1 MEYEIIIGLEIHAQL
16 LTNTKLFC
24 NCRSRF
30 GDAPNTNG
38 CPVCLGLPGSLP
50 VLNRR
55 AVEMAVRMGLAVG
68 CNINTRSIFA
78 RKNYFYPDLP
88 KGYQISQYEMPIC
101 GRGEIIIDVDGVK
114 KPIGITRI
122 HIEEDA
128 GKLIHD
134 QDVDSLFDVNRCGT
148 PLLEIVSE
156 PDIRSPREAYE
167 YFAGIKQILEYLQIC
182 DCNLEEGSMRC
193 DANISLRPKGETKF
207 GTKTEIKN
215 MNTLRG
221 VEKALEYEAQRQE
234 EVLRS
239 GGKIIQQTFLWD
251 PSTNR
256 CIPMRS
262 KEDAHDYRYFPEP
275 DLMPLVVDQKLIDSL
290 KETLPE
296 LPTARR
302 ARFEKQYELTANASE
317 VLTAERSLAD
327 YFEETVNIF
336 SDARQ
341 VANWIM
347 TDILRII
354 NDQKIS
360 ISQLRITPSRL
371 ASLLKLIQD
380 GTVSAKAARKVI
392 DLMHSEDREPTEI
405 IDQLG
410 LRQVSDSAA
419 LETAVKKVLDANPE
433 EVQRYKAGN
442 KKLISFFVG
451 QTMRATK
458 GAGNPKEINSILA
471 RLLD

>member
-1 MEYEIIIGLEIHAQL
+1 
-16 LTNTKLFC
+16 
-24 NCRSRF
+24 
-30 GDAPNTNG
+30 
-38 CPVCLGLPGSLP
+38 
-50 VLNRR
+50 
-55 AVEMAVRMGLAVG
+55 
-68 CNINTRSIFA
+68 
-78 RKNYFYPDLP
+78 
-88 KGYQISQYEMPIC
+88 
-101 GRGEIIIDVDGVK
+101 
-114 KPIGITRI
+114 
-122 HIEEDA
+122 
-128 GKLIHD
+128 
-134 QDVDSLFDVNRCGT
+134 
-148 PLLEIVSE
+148 
-156 PDIRSPREAYE
+156 
-167 YFAGIKQILEYLQIC
+167 
-182 DCNLEEGSMRC
+182 MRC

>member
-1 MEYEIIIGLEIHAQL
+1 M
-16 LTNTKLFC
+16 N
-24 NCRSRF
+24 
-30 GDAPNTNG
+30 
-38 CPVCLGLPGSLP
+38 SL
-50 VLNRR
+50 
-55 AVEMAVRMGLAVG
+55 
-68 CNINTRSIFA
+68 
-78 RKNYFYPDLP
+78 K
-88 KGYQISQYEMPIC
+88 
-101 GRGEIIIDVDGVK
+101 
-114 KPIGITRI
+114 
-122 HIEEDA
+122 
-128 GKLIHD
+128 
-134 QDVDSLFDVNRCGT
+134 
-148 PLLEIVSE
+148 
-156 PDIRSPREAYE
+156 
-167 YFAGIKQILEYLQIC
+167 
-182 DCNLEEGSMRC
+182 
-193 DANISLRPKGETKF
+193 
-207 GTKTEIKN
+207 
-215 MNTLRG
+215 G

-239 GGKIIQQTFLWD
+239 GGEVIQQTFLWD

-256 CIPMRS
+256 SIPMRS

-275 DLMPLVVDQKLIDSL
+275 DLMPLMVDQKVIDSL
-290 KETLPE
+290 KESLPE

-302 ARFEKQYELTANASE
+302 ARFEKQYEMPANASE
-317 VLTAERSLAD
+317 VLTSERALAD
-327 YFEETVNIF
+327 YFEVTVNIF

-392 DLMHSEDREPTEI
+392 DLIHSEDKEPAEI
-405 IDQLG
+405 IDQQG
-410 LRQVSDSAA
+410 LRQVSDSNA

-433 EVQRYKAGN
+433 EVERYKSGN

-451 QTMRATK
+451 QTMKATK

-471 RLLD
+471 KLLG

>member
-1 MEYEIIIGLEIHAQL
+1 VEYEIVIGLEIHAQL

-38 CPVCLGLPGSLP
+38 CPVCLGLPGALP

-68 CNINTRSIFA
+68 CAINTRSIFA

-88 KGYQISQYEMPIC
+88 KGYQISQYDMPIC

-148 PLLEIVSE
+148 PLIEIVSE
-156 PDIRSPREAYE
+156 PDIRSPREAYQ

-221 VEKALEYEAQRQE
+221 LEKALEYEAQRQE

-256 CIPMRS
+256 SIPMRS

-275 DLMPLVVDQKLIDSL
+275 DLMPLVVEQKLIDSL
-290 KETLPE
+290 KDTLPE
-296 LPTARR
+296 LPAARR
-302 ARFEKQYELTANASE
+302 DRFEKQYELTANASE
-317 VLTAERSLAD
+317 VLTAERALAD
-327 YFEETVNIF
+327 YFEETVKIF

-347 TDILRII
+347 TDIFE
-354 NDQKIS
+354 N
-360 ISQLRITPSRL
+360 
-371 ASLLKLIQD
+371 
-380 GTVSAKAARKVI
+380 
-392 DLMHSEDREPTEI
+392 
-405 IDQLG
+405 
-410 LRQVSDSAA
+410 
-419 LETAVKKVLDANPE
+419 
-433 EVQRYKAGN
+433 Y
-442 KKLISFFVG
+442 
-451 QTMRATK
+451 
-458 GAGNPKEINSILA
+458 
-471 RLLD
+471 

>member
-1 MEYEIIIGLEIHAQL
+1 MEYEIVIGLEIHAQL
-16 LTNTKLFC
+16 LTKTKLFC
-24 NCRSRF
+24 NCRSKF

-68 CNINTRSIFA
+68 CSINNRSIFA

-88 KGYQISQYEMPIC
+88 KGYQISQYDMPIC
-101 GRGEIIIDVDGVK
+101 GKGELVIDVDGVK
-114 KPIGITRI
+114 KNIGITRI

-148 PLLEIVSE
+148 PLIEIVSE
-156 PDIRSPREAYE
+156 PDMRSPREAYA

-193 DANISLRPKGETKF
+193 DANISLRPKGELKL

-221 VEKALEYEAQRQE
+221 LEKALEYEAQRQE

-239 GGKIIQQTFLWD
+239 GGKIIQQTYLWD

-256 CIPMRS
+256 SVPMRS

-275 DLMPLVVDQKLIDSL
+275 DLMPLIVENSLIESIRA
-290 KETLPE
+290 TLPE
-296 LPTARR
+296 LPAVRKV
-302 ARFEKQYELTANASE
+302 RFEQQYGLTTNASE
-317 VLTAERSLAD
+317 VLTVDRQIAD
-327 YFEETVNIF
+327 YFEEAVKEYN
-336 SDARQ
+336 DPRQ

-360 ISQLRITPSRL
+360 LSQIRITPLRL
-371 ASLLKLIQD
+371 AALLKLIEN
-380 GTVSAKAARKVI
+380 GTVSAKAAKKVI
-392 DLMHSEDREPTEI
+392 DLIQAEDKEPAEI
-405 IDQLG
+405 IEQQG
-410 LRQVSDSAA
+410 LKQVSDSGA
-419 LETAVKKVLDANPE
+419 LESAIKQVLEQNPA
-433 EVQRYKAGN
+433 EVQRFREGN
-442 KKLISFFVG
+442 KKLMSFFVG
-451 QTMRATK
+451 QAMKATK
-458 GAGNPKEINSILA
+458 GAGNPKEINAILMK
-471 RLLD
+471 LLG